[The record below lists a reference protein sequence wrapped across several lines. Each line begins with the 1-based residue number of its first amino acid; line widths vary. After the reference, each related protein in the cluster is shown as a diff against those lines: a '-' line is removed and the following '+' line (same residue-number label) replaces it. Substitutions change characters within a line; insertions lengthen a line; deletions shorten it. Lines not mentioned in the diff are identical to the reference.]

1 MSTGNIIFITIILII
16 YWIILLRKYEI
27 DRVYDIGDID
37 AEELF
42 KKYNPMVAGCIQGG
56 RKILSRDLLAVIL
69 NLIDKKNI
77 GLEIKQSEQL
87 DKNYEYIIY
96 KVPEKENEMDE
107 IEKIIYNW
115 LFDYK
120 QDKAELSQ
128 AISKMPL
135 NIMAKDNMEKL
146 NNEVEKQLDKIGVN
160 QHKVPNIIKIFNG
173 VILIFA
179 WLIGLKNMFENN
191 FYFEINDNIAGTVVM
206 LLYPIYPLVIV
217 AVIKLVNIL
226 VKKFCNILEKYDIV
240 TEKVFKSTALIV
252 ALYVVL
258 AIFTLINVRPEDR
271 YVLADEALLGVA
283 ILICV
288 TDKQMLKN
296 SPLAIEDYSKLNCLK
311 RQMEDYT
318 LLEEKDVEHIVFW
331 GKYLAY
337 AVSFG
342 NGRNLIKRVKG
353 LDEFDIADEF
363 FDFKIETYESK
374 KIKLF

>member
-1 MSTGNIIFITIILII
+1 MSTGNIIFITIILVI

-27 DRVYDIGDID
+27 DRVYDINDID
-37 AEELF
+37 ADELF

-87 DKNYEYIIY
+87 DKNYEYIIS
-96 KVPEKENEMDE
+96 KVPEKENELDE

-120 QDKAELSQ
+120 QDKADLSQ

-135 NIMAKDNMEKL
+135 NIMAKDNMERI
-146 NNEVEKQLDKIGVN
+146 NNEVEKQLNKIGVN
-160 QHKVPNIIKIFNG
+160 QHKVPDIIKIFNG
-173 VILIFA
+173 LILLAA
-179 WLIGLKNMFENN
+179 WFIGLKHMFEKG
-191 FYFEINDNIAGTVVM
+191 FYFEINDNIAGAVALV
-206 LLYPIYPLVIV
+206 LYSAFPLVVV
-217 AVIKLVNIL
+217 AVIKIVNIL

-240 TEKVFKSTALIV
+240 TEKVFKSTALLV
-252 ALYVVL
+252 TLFGVL
-258 AIFTLINVRPEDR
+258 AIFTLINVKPEDR
-271 YVLADEALLGVA
+271 YVLVDEALLGVA

-311 RQMEDYT
+311 RQMEDYI
-318 LLEEKDVEHIVFW
+318 LLEEKDVEHIVLW

-342 NGRNLIKRVKG
+342 NGRTLIKRVKG

-363 FDFKIETYESK
+363 LDFEIETYDSK
-374 KIKLF
+374 KTKLW